1 MITKIDTCII
11 KDQPNIKIF
20 VWDRDNHIQRK
31 PKQIKNHGSK
41 LTKYQTM
48 KLNFFKKINVKRWNQ
63 GENKRKNQREKKN
76 KPKNKPPKST

>member
-76 KPKNKPPKST
+76 KPPKST

>member
-1 MITKIDTCII
+1 MITKIDACKI
-11 KDQPNIKIF
+11 KHQPNIKIF

-76 KPKNKPPKST
+76 KPPKST

>member
-63 GENKRKNQREKKN
+63 GENKRKNQREKK
-76 KPKNKPPKST
+76 K

>member
-48 KLNFFKKINVKRWNQ
+48 KLIFFKKINVKRWNQ

-76 KPKNKPPKST
+76 KPPKST

>member
-48 KLNFFKKINVKRWNQ
+48 KLNFFKKINV
-63 GENKRKNQREKKN
+63 
-76 KPKNKPPKST
+76 